1 MNHEPT
7 VFIVDDDPAMR
18 TSLRWLIESVGLHVE
33 TYPSAADFLANYD
46 PVRPGCLVLDVRM
59 PGMSGL
65 ELQEKLA
72 TRHAP
77 VPIIVITGHGDVAM
91 AVRAMKTGAVD
102 FIEKPFN
109 DQVLLDRIQQSLDKD
124 AETRLGNVEREI
136 VAARIAL
143 LTPREQEVMEH
154 VVAGQLNKQVAANL
168 NISIKTVE
176 VHRAKIMEKMQAS
189 TLSKLVEMVLLH
201 KGKP

>member
-1 MNHEPT
+1 MNHEST
-7 VFIVDDDPAMR
+7 VFVVDDDPAMR
-18 TSLRWLIESVGLHVE
+18 NSLCWLVESIGLHVE
-33 TYPSAADFLANYD
+33 TYPSAADFLANYH
-46 PVRPGCLVLDVRM
+46 PARPGCLVADVRM

-72 TRHAP
+72 TNRIP
-77 VPIIVITGHGDVAM
+77 IPIIIITGHGDVAM
-91 AVRAMKTGAVD
+91 AVRAMKIGAVD

-109 DQVLLDRIQQSLDKD
+109 DQLLLDRIQQALGKD
-124 AETRLGNVEREI
+124 EEARLSNIEREI
-136 VAARIAL
+136 VTARIAL
-143 LTPREQEVMEH
+143 LTPREREVMEH
-154 VVAGQLNKQVAANL
+154 VVAGQLNKQIAADL

-189 TLSKLVEMVLLH
+189 TLSKLVEMVLRH

>member
-1 MNHEPT
+1 MHHKPT

-18 TSLRWLIESVGLHVE
+18 SSLRWLVESVGLHVE
-33 TYPSAADFLANYD
+33 TCSSAAEFLANYD
-46 PVRPGCLVLDVRM
+46 PARPGCLVVDVRM

-72 TRHAP
+72 INHAS

-102 FIEKPFN
+102 FIEKPFS
-109 DQVLLDRIQQSLDKD
+109 DQVLLDRIQQALDID
-124 AETRLGNVEREI
+124 AEMRLSNTEHEI
-136 VAARIAL
+136 IAARIAL
-143 LTPREQEVMEH
+143 LTPREYEVMEH
-154 VVAGQLNKQVAANL
+154 VVAGQLNKQIAANL

-189 TLSKLVEMVLLH
+189 TLSKLVEMALRY

>member
-1 MNHEPT
+1 MHHKST

-18 TSLRWLIESVGLHVE
+18 SSLRWLVESVGLHVE
-33 TYPSAADFLANYD
+33 TYPSAAEFLASYD
-46 PVRPGCLVLDVRM
+46 PARSGCLVLDVRM

-72 TRHAP
+72 INHAP
-77 VPIIVITGHGDVAM
+77 IPIIVITGHGDVAM

-102 FIEKPFN
+102 FIEKPFS
-109 DQVLLDRIQQSLDKD
+109 DQVLLDRIQQALDID
-124 AETRLGNVEREI
+124 AEMRLSNTEHEI
-136 VAARIAL
+136 IAARIAL
-143 LTPREQEVMEH
+143 LTPREHEVMEH
-154 VVAGQLNKQVAANL
+154 VVAGQLNKQIAANL

-189 TLSKLVEMVLLH
+189 TLSKLVEMALRY
-201 KGKP
+201 KGHF